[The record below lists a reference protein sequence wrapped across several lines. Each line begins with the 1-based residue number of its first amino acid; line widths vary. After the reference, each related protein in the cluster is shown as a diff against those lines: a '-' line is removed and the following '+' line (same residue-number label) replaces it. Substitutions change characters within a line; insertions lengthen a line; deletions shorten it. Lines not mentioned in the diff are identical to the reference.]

1 MILAQRIETWDASR
15 RLIAISAIG
24 MALLFAWAG
33 IAQVDQVTRGTG
45 KVIPSSRAQLV
56 QPAEPAVI
64 KDILVR
70 DGQSVKRG
78 QLLVRLDDAQASS
91 ELGQLQTENERL
103 SVRAQRLQQEAN
115 GGSLGCQG
123 ADCADEQRLHHHE
136 QWQQQ
141 DFHGWQ

>member
-1 MILAQRIETWDASR
+1 METWDASR

-70 DGQSVKRG
+70 T
-78 QLLVRLDDAQASS
+78 AS
-91 ELGQLQTENERL
+91 R
-103 SVRAQRLQQEAN
+103 
-115 GGSLGCQG
+115 
-123 ADCADEQRLHHHE
+123 
-136 QWQQQ
+136 
-141 DFHGWQ
+141 